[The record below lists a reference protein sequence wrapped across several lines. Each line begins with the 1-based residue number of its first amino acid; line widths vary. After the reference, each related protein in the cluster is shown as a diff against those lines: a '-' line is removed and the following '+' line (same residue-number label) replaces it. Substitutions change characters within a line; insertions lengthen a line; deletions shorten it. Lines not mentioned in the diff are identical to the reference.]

1 MMDRRK
7 RARLKRV
14 LGSMRLNFIAFAAL
28 IVIAVIGI
36 SLIRSTLFDN
46 AWETGTSMAR
56 NYAAEEQ
63 SSLTMYETLLTFGT
77 ASIDDRTKQGWSRE
91 EMRQWTDIYFARLDS
106 VLGEDVVDPYVVLDG
121 EIIAAHPWDV
131 DETYDVEST
140 EWYQRAVAADGKVI
154 FTDLYTDVIYDKPVI
169 TIAQQCAYADA
180 VMAFDILP
188 ENIRF
193 QFDDLSMEAGDSF
206 FLCDSRGQII
216 YADTGIEL
224 PREEVQAY
232 LNSLVARISAGE
244 VDGSGLNIS
253 DLDGQARA
261 VYYARLSNGWY
272 SIVTIPHSNI
282 LGDFSWLKMCLIL
295 MIALFLLLIAGMT
308 WRDMRIGERIERTN
322 ETVRVLGNSYYAL
335 YRVDYGADTYEM
347 IKGSDYVRE
356 RIPPSGPYGDLLRTA
371 GEVVDPD
378 AYKDFLENFSS
389 ENIRKLV
396 SRRVRNFGGDFL
408 RRFGNEMRWVSVR
421 ILFDESLA
429 PEEVVLC
436 FQEVEEEKQRELRQR
451 RLLEDALEIARK
463 NEVSKQSFFSNMS
476 HDMRTPLNAIIGLS
490 DLAAGHVEDPEK
502 VREYLKKINF
512 SSRQLLGLIN
522 DILDMSRMEQGKL
535 VLNSKEFDLKQCME
549 ECVGSFRFQAEAARK
564 TLTLQMD
571 VRDAQVMGDPF
582 RIGQVMNNLL
592 SNAVKFTREGDSIRV
607 TVTQME
613 AAPGQLCKYRLV
625 IADTG
630 IGMSREYL
638 PHLFEPYSREMRFG
652 ERQAVGTGLGMPITQ
667 SIVTQMN
674 GEIHVES
681 APGEGTTFTIILPF
695 AIAHK
700 QAQAAETADGGEE
713 AFSLEGRRI
722 LLAEDNEVN
731 MEITT
736 ELLQMNG
743 VAVTQAWNGAEAV
756 ERFREAE
763 AFAFDAILMDMQ
775 MPVMDGCEASRRIRD
790 MDRPDGR
797 TVIIVAVTANAFA
810 EDVARTREAG
820 MDGHLAK
827 PIDFQ
832 ALVQLLRT
840 LGESEKGR
848 QPGHPV

>member
-91 EMRQWTDIYFARLDS
+91 EMLQWTDIYFARLDS
-106 VLGEDVVDPYVVLDG
+106 VLGEGVVDPYVVLDG

-216 YADTGIEL
+216 YADTDIER

-232 LNSLVARISAGE
+232 LNGLVARISAGE
-244 VDGSGLNIS
+244 VEGSGLNIS

-408 RRFGNEMRWVSVR
+408 RRFGSEMRWVSVR

-700 QAQAAETADGGEE
+700 QAKAAEAADGGEE

-775 MPVMDGCEASRRIRD
+775 MPVMDGCEAARRIRALR
-790 MDRPDGR
+790 RPDAR
-797 TVIIVAVTANAFA
+797 KVPIVAVTANAFA
-810 EDVARTREAG
+810 EDIAATSAAG
-820 MDGHLAK
+820 MDAHVSK
-827 PIDFQ
+827 PIDF
-832 ALVQLLRT
+832 AHLVKVLRECIGSGAAQET
-840 LGESEKGR
+840 
-848 QPGHPV
+848 

>member
-91 EMRQWTDIYFARLDS
+91 EMRQWADIYFARLDS
-106 VLGEDVVDPYVVLDG
+106 VLGEGVVDPYVVLDG

-140 EWYQRAVAADGKVI
+140 EWYQRAISADGKVI

-216 YADTGIEL
+216 YADTDIER

-232 LNSLVARISAGE
+232 LNGLVARISAGE

-630 IGMSREYL
+630 IGMSKEYL

-674 GEIHVES
+674 G
-681 APGEGTTFTIILPF
+681 L
-695 AIAHK
+695 
-700 QAQAAETADGGEE
+700 
-713 AFSLEGRRI
+713 
-722 LLAEDNEVN
+722 
-731 MEITT
+731 
-736 ELLQMNG
+736 
-743 VAVTQAWNGAEAV
+743 
-756 ERFREAE
+756 
-763 AFAFDAILMDMQ
+763 
-775 MPVMDGCEASRRIRD
+775 
-790 MDRPDGR
+790 
-797 TVIIVAVTANAFA
+797 
-810 EDVARTREAG
+810 
-820 MDGHLAK
+820 
-827 PIDFQ
+827 
-832 ALVQLLRT
+832 
-840 LGESEKGR
+840 
-848 QPGHPV
+848 

>member
-46 AWETGTSMAR
+46 AWETGTSMAH

-106 VLGEDVVDPYVVLDG
+106 VLGEGVVDPYVVLDG

-140 EWYQRAVAADGKVI
+140 EWYQRAISADGKVI

-193 QFDDLSMEAGDSF
+193 QFDELSMEAGDSF

-630 IGMSREYL
+630 IGMSKEYL

-700 QAQAAETADGGEE
+700 QAQAAEAADGGEE
-713 AFSLEGRRI
+713 AFSLEGKRI

-775 MPVMDGCEASRRIRD
+775 MPVMDGCEAARRIRALR
-790 MDRPDGR
+790 RPDAR
-797 TVIIVAVTANAFA
+797 KVPIVAVTANAFA
-810 EDVARTREAG
+810 EDIAATSAAG
-820 MDGHLAK
+820 MDAHVSK
-827 PIDFQ
+827 PIDF
-832 ALVQLLRT
+832 AHLVKVLRECIGSGAAQET
-840 LGESEKGR
+840 
-848 QPGHPV
+848 

>member
-91 EMRQWTDIYFARLDS
+91 EMRQWADIYFARLDS
-106 VLGEDVVDPYVVLDG
+106 VLGEGVVDPYVVLDG

-140 EWYQRAVAADGKVI
+140 EWYQRAISADGKVI

-261 VYYARLSNGWY
+261 VYYARLNNGWY

-630 IGMSREYL
+630 IGMSKEYL

-700 QAQAAETADGGEE
+700 QAKAAEAADGGEE
-713 AFSLEGRRI
+713 AFSLEGKRI

-775 MPVMDGCEASRRIRD
+775 MPVMDGCEAARRIRALR
-790 MDRPDGR
+790 RPDAR
-797 TVIIVAVTANAFA
+797 KVPIVAVTANAFA
-810 EDVARTREAG
+810 EDIAATSAAG
-820 MDGHLAK
+820 MDAHVSK
-827 PIDFQ
+827 PIDF
-832 ALVQLLRT
+832 AHLVKVLRECIGSGAAQET
-840 LGESEKGR
+840 
-848 QPGHPV
+848 

>member
-106 VLGEDVVDPYVVLDG
+106 VLGEGVVDPYVVLDG

-140 EWYQRAVAADGKVI
+140 EWYQRAISADGKVI
-154 FTDLYTDVIYDKPVI
+154 FTDLYTDVIYGKPVI

-630 IGMSREYL
+630 IGMSKEYL

-713 AFSLEGRRI
+713 AFSLEGKRI

-775 MPVMDGCEASRRIRD
+775 MPVMDGCEAARRIRALR
-790 MDRPDGR
+790 RPDAR
-797 TVIIVAVTANAFA
+797 KVPIVAVTANAFA
-810 EDVARTREAG
+810 EDIAATSAAG
-820 MDGHLAK
+820 MDAHVSK
-827 PIDFQ
+827 PIDF
-832 ALVQLLRT
+832 AHLVKVLRECIGSGAAQET
-840 LGESEKGR
+840 
-848 QPGHPV
+848 

>member
-14 LGSMRLNFIAFAAL
+14 LASMRLNFIAFAAL

-77 ASIDDRTKQGWSRE
+77 ASIDDRTKQGWSHE
-91 EMRQWTDIYFARLDS
+91 EMRQWTDIYFTRLDS
-106 VLGEDVVDPYVVLDG
+106 VLGEGVVDPYVVLDG
-121 EIIAAHPWDV
+121 EIIAAHPWDG
-131 DETYDVEST
+131 DENYDVEST
-140 EWYQRAVAADGKVI
+140 EWYQRAVAAEGKVI

-193 QFDDLSMEAGDSF
+193 QFDELSMEAGDSF

-216 YADTGIEL
+216 YADTDIER

-244 VDGSGLNIS
+244 VEGPGLNIS

-371 GEVVDPD
+371 GEVIEPD
-378 AYKDFLENFSS
+378 AYRDFLESFSS
-389 ENIRKLV
+389 GNIRKLV

-463 NEVSKQSFFSNMS
+463 NEVSKQSFFSNTS

-502 VREYLKKINF
+502 EREYLKKINF

-592 SNAVKFTREGDSIRV
+592 SNAVKFTSEGDSIRV

-700 QAQAAETADGGEE
+700 QAKAAEAADGGEE

-775 MPVMDGCEASRRIRD
+775 MPVMDGCEAARRIRALR
-790 MDRPDGR
+790 RPDAR
-797 TVIIVAVTANAFA
+797 KVPIVAVTANAFA
-810 EDVARTREAG
+810 EDIAATSAAG
-820 MDGHLAK
+820 MDAHVSK
-827 PIDFQ
+827 PIDF
-832 ALVQLLRT
+832 AHLVKVLRECIGSGGAAQET
-840 LGESEKGR
+840 
-848 QPGHPV
+848 

>member
-106 VLGEDVVDPYVVLDG
+106 VLGEGVVDPYVVLDG

-140 EWYQRAVAADGKVI
+140 EWYQRAISADGKVI

-193 QFDDLSMEAGDSF
+193 QFDELSMEAGDSF

-216 YADTGIEL
+216 YADTDIER

-244 VDGSGLNIS
+244 VEGPGLDIS

-371 GEVVDPD
+371 GEVIEPD
-378 AYKDFLENFSS
+378 AYRDFLESFSS

-630 IGMSREYL
+630 IGMSKEYL

-713 AFSLEGRRI
+713 AFSLEGKRI

-775 MPVMDGCEASRRIRD
+775 MPVMDGCEAARRIRALR
-790 MDRPDGR
+790 RPDAR
-797 TVIIVAVTANAFA
+797 KVPIVAVTANAFA
-810 EDVARTREAG
+810 EDIAATSAAG
-820 MDGHLAK
+820 MDAHVSK
-827 PIDFQ
+827 PIDF
-832 ALVQLLRT
+832 AHLVKVLRECIGSGAAQET
-840 LGESEKGR
+840 
-848 QPGHPV
+848 

>member
-14 LGSMRLNFIAFAAL
+14 LASMRLNFIAFAAL

-46 AWETGTSMAR
+46 AWETGTSMAH

-77 ASIDDRTKQGWSRE
+77 ASIDDRTKQGWSHE
-91 EMRQWTDIYFARLDS
+91 EMRQWADIYFTRLDS
-106 VLGEDVVDPYVVLDG
+106 VLGEGVVDPYVVLDG
-121 EIIAAHPWDV
+121 EIIAAHPWDG
-131 DETYDVEST
+131 DENYDVESA
-140 EWYQRAVAADGKVI
+140 EWYQRAVAAEGKVI

-193 QFDDLSMEAGDSF
+193 QFDELSMEAGDSF

-216 YADTGIEL
+216 YADTDIER

-244 VDGSGLNIS
+244 VEGPGLNIS

-371 GEVVDPD
+371 GEVIEPD
-378 AYKDFLENFSS
+378 AYRDFLESFSS
-389 ENIRKLV
+389 GNIRKLV

-502 VREYLKKINF
+502 EREYLKKINF

-700 QAQAAETADGGEE
+700 QAKAADAADGGEE

-775 MPVMDGCEASRRIRD
+775 MPVMDGCEAARRIRALR
-790 MDRPDGR
+790 RPDAR
-797 TVIIVAVTANAFA
+797 KVPIVAVTANAFA
-810 EDVARTREAG
+810 EDIAATSAAG
-820 MDGHLAK
+820 MDAHVSK
-827 PIDFQ
+827 PIDF
-832 ALVQLLRT
+832 AHLVKVLRECIGSGGAAQET
-840 LGESEKGR
+840 
-848 QPGHPV
+848 

>member
-14 LGSMRLNFIAFAAL
+14 LASMRLNFIAFAAL

-46 AWETGTSMAR
+46 AWETGTSMAH

-77 ASIDDRTKQGWSRE
+77 ASIDDRTKQGWSHE
-91 EMRQWTDIYFARLDS
+91 EMRQWADIYFTRLDS
-106 VLGEDVVDPYVVLDG
+106 VLGEGVVDPYVVLDG
-121 EIIAAHPWDV
+121 EIIAAHPWDG
-131 DETYDVEST
+131 DENYDVESA
-140 EWYQRAVAADGKVI
+140 EWYQRAVAAEGKVI

-193 QFDDLSMEAGDSF
+193 QFDELSMEAGDSF

-216 YADTGIEL
+216 YADTDIER

-244 VDGSGLNIS
+244 VEGPGLNIS

-261 VYYARLSNGWY
+261 VYYARLNNGWY

-502 VREYLKKINF
+502 EREYLKKINF

-630 IGMSREYL
+630 IGMSKEYL

-700 QAQAAETADGGEE
+700 QAKAAEAADGGEE
-713 AFSLEGRRI
+713 AFSLEGKRI

-775 MPVMDGCEASRRIRD
+775 MPVMDGCEAARRIRALR
-790 MDRPDGR
+790 RPDAR
-797 TVIIVAVTANAFA
+797 KVPIVAVTANAFA
-810 EDVARTREAG
+810 EDIAATSAAG
-820 MDGHLAK
+820 MDAHVSK
-827 PIDFQ
+827 PIDF
-832 ALVQLLRT
+832 AHLVKVLRECIGSGAAQET
-840 LGESEKGR
+840 
-848 QPGHPV
+848 

>member
-14 LGSMRLNFIAFAAL
+14 LASMRLNFIAFAAL

-46 AWETGTSMAR
+46 AWETGTSMAH

-77 ASIDDRTKQGWSRE
+77 ASIDDRTKQGWSHE
-91 EMRQWTDIYFARLDS
+91 EMRQWADIYFTRLDS
-106 VLGEDVVDPYVVLDG
+106 VLGEGVVDPYVVLDG
-121 EIIAAHPWDV
+121 EIIAAHPWDG
-131 DETYDVEST
+131 DENYDVESA
-140 EWYQRAVAADGKVI
+140 EWYQRAVAAEGKVI

-193 QFDDLSMEAGDSF
+193 QFDELSMEAGDSF

-216 YADTGIEL
+216 YADTDIER

-244 VDGSGLNIS
+244 VEGPGLNIS

-371 GEVVDPD
+371 GEVIEPD
-378 AYKDFLENFSS
+378 AYRDFLESFSS
-389 ENIRKLV
+389 GNIRKLV

-700 QAQAAETADGGEE
+700 QAKAADAADGGEE

-775 MPVMDGCEASRRIRD
+775 MPVMDGCEAARRIRALR
-790 MDRPDGR
+790 RPDAR
-797 TVIIVAVTANAFA
+797 KVPIVAVTANAFA
-810 EDVARTREAG
+810 EDIAATSAAG
-820 MDGHLAK
+820 MDAHVSK
-827 PIDFQ
+827 PIDF
-832 ALVQLLRT
+832 AHLVKVLRECIGSGGAAQET
-840 LGESEKGR
+840 
-848 QPGHPV
+848 

>member
-77 ASIDDRTKQGWSRE
+77 ASIDDRTKQGWSHE
-91 EMRQWTDIYFARLDS
+91 EMRQWADIYFTRLDS
-106 VLGEDVVDPYVVLDG
+106 VLGEGVVDPYVVLDG
-121 EIIAAHPWDV
+121 EIIAAHPWDG
-131 DETYDVEST
+131 DENYDVEST
-140 EWYQRAVAADGKVI
+140 EWYQRAVAAEGKVI

-193 QFDDLSMEAGDSF
+193 QFDELSMEAGDSF

-216 YADTGIEL
+216 YADTDIER

-244 VDGSGLNIS
+244 VEGPGLNIS

-261 VYYARLSNGWY
+261 VYYARLNNGWY

-371 GEVVDPD
+371 GEVIEPD
-378 AYKDFLENFSS
+378 AYRDFLESFSS

-630 IGMSREYL
+630 IGMSKEYL

-700 QAQAAETADGGEE
+700 QAQAAEAADGGEE
-713 AFSLEGRRI
+713 AFSLEGKRI

-743 VAVTQAWNGAEAV
+743 VTVTQAWNGAEAV

-775 MPVMDGCEASRRIRD
+775 MPVMDGCEAARRIRALR
-790 MDRPDGR
+790 RPDAR
-797 TVIIVAVTANAFA
+797 KVPIVAVTANAFA
-810 EDVARTREAG
+810 EDIAATSAAG
-820 MDGHLAK
+820 MDAHVSK
-827 PIDFQ
+827 PIDF
-832 ALVQLLRT
+832 AHLVKVLRECIGSGGAAQET
-840 LGESEKGR
+840 
-848 QPGHPV
+848 

>member
-14 LGSMRLNFIAFAAL
+14 LASMRLNFIAFAAL

-77 ASIDDRTKQGWSRE
+77 ASIDDRTKQGWSHE

-106 VLGEDVVDPYVVLDG
+106 VLGEGVVDPYVVLDG
-121 EIIAAHPWDV
+121 EIIAAHPWDG
-131 DETYDVEST
+131 DENYDVEST
-140 EWYQRAVAADGKVI
+140 EWYQRAVSADGKVI

-193 QFDDLSMEAGDSF
+193 QFDELSMEAGDSF

-216 YADTGIEL
+216 YADTDIER

-244 VDGSGLNIS
+244 VEGPGLNIS

-261 VYYARLSNGWY
+261 VYYARLNNGWY

-371 GEVVDPD
+371 GEVIEPD
-378 AYKDFLENFSS
+378 AYRDFLESFSS

-700 QAQAAETADGGEE
+700 QAKAAEA
-713 AFSLEGRRI
+713 AEGKRHSPLR
-722 LLAEDNEVN
+722 AGASCWPR
-731 MEITT
+731 TT
-736 ELLQMNG
+736 RS
-743 VAVTQAWNGAEAV
+743 TW
-756 ERFREAE
+756 RSPPSFCR
-763 AFAFDAILMDMQ
+763 
-775 MPVMDGCEASRRIRD
+775 
-790 MDRPDGR
+790 
-797 TVIIVAVTANAFA
+797 
-810 EDVARTREAG
+810 
-820 MDGHLAK
+820 
-827 PIDFQ
+827 
-832 ALVQLLRT
+832 
-840 LGESEKGR
+840 
-848 QPGHPV
+848 

>member
-14 LGSMRLNFIAFAAL
+14 LASMRLNFIAFAAL

-46 AWETGTSMAR
+46 AWETGTSMAH

-77 ASIDDRTKQGWSRE
+77 ASIDDRTKQGWSHE
-91 EMRQWTDIYFARLDS
+91 EMRQWADIYFTRLDS
-106 VLGEDVVDPYVVLDG
+106 VLGEGVVDPYVVLDG
-121 EIIAAHPWDV
+121 EIIAAHPWDG
-131 DETYDVEST
+131 DENYDVEST
-140 EWYQRAVAADGKVI
+140 EWYQRAVAAEGKVI

-193 QFDDLSMEAGDSF
+193 QFDELSMEAGDSF

-216 YADTGIEL
+216 YADTDIER

-244 VDGSGLNIS
+244 VEGPGLNIS

-261 VYYARLSNGWY
+261 VYYARLNNGWY

-371 GEVVDPD
+371 GEVIEPD
-378 AYKDFLENFSS
+378 AYRDFLESFSS

-502 VREYLKKINF
+502 EREYLKKINF

-700 QAQAAETADGGEE
+700 QAKAADAADGGEE

-775 MPVMDGCEASRRIRD
+775 MPVMDGCEAARRIRALR
-790 MDRPDGR
+790 RPDAR
-797 TVIIVAVTANAFA
+797 KVPIVAVTANAFA
-810 EDVARTREAG
+810 EDIAATSAAG
-820 MDGHLAK
+820 MDAHVSK
-827 PIDFQ
+827 PIDF
-832 ALVQLLRT
+832 AHLVKVLRECIGSGGAAQET
-840 LGESEKGR
+840 
-848 QPGHPV
+848 

>member
-77 ASIDDRTKQGWSRE
+77 ASIDDRTKQGWSHE

-106 VLGEDVVDPYVVLDG
+106 VLGEGVVDPYVVLDG

-140 EWYQRAVAADGKVI
+140 EWYQRAISADGKVI

-630 IGMSREYL
+630 IGMSKEYL

-775 MPVMDGCEASRRIRD
+775 MPVMDGCEAARRIRALR
-790 MDRPDGR
+790 RPDAR
-797 TVIIVAVTANAFA
+797 KVPIVAVTANAFA
-810 EDVARTREAG
+810 EDIAATSAAG
-820 MDGHLAK
+820 MDAHVSK
-827 PIDFQ
+827 PIDF
-832 ALVQLLRT
+832 AHLVKVLRECIGSGAAQET
-840 LGESEKGR
+840 
-848 QPGHPV
+848 

>member
-14 LGSMRLNFIAFAAL
+14 LASMRLNFIAFAAL

-46 AWETGTSMAR
+46 AWETGTSMAH

-77 ASIDDRTKQGWSRE
+77 ASIDDRTKQGWSHE
-91 EMRQWTDIYFARLDS
+91 EMRQWADIYFTRLDS
-106 VLGEDVVDPYVVLDG
+106 VLGEGVVDPYVVLDG
-121 EIIAAHPWDV
+121 EIIAAHPWDG
-131 DETYDVEST
+131 DENYDVESA
-140 EWYQRAVAADGKVI
+140 EWYQRAVAAEGKVI

-193 QFDDLSMEAGDSF
+193 QFDELSMEAGDSF

-216 YADTGIEL
+216 YADTDIER

-244 VDGSGLNIS
+244 VEGPGLNIS

-261 VYYARLSNGWY
+261 VYYARLNNGWY

-630 IGMSREYL
+630 IGMSKEYL

-700 QAQAAETADGGEE
+700 QAKAAEAADDGEE

-775 MPVMDGCEASRRIRD
+775 MPVMDGCEAARRIRALR
-790 MDRPDGR
+790 RPDAR
-797 TVIIVAVTANAFA
+797 KVPIVAVTANAFA
-810 EDVARTREAG
+810 EDIAATSAAG
-820 MDGHLAK
+820 MDAHVSK
-827 PIDFQ
+827 PIDF
-832 ALVQLLRT
+832 AHLVKVLRECIGSGGAAQET
-840 LGESEKGR
+840 
-848 QPGHPV
+848 

>member
-106 VLGEDVVDPYVVLDG
+106 VLGEGVVDPYVVLDG

-140 EWYQRAVAADGKVI
+140 EWYQRAISADGKVI

-630 IGMSREYL
+630 IGMSKEYL

-713 AFSLEGRRI
+713 AFSLEGKRI

-775 MPVMDGCEASRRIRD
+775 MPVMDGCEAARRIRALR
-790 MDRPDGR
+790 RPDAR
-797 TVIIVAVTANAFA
+797 KVPIVAVTANAFA
-810 EDVARTREAG
+810 EDIAATSAAG
-820 MDGHLAK
+820 MDAHVSK
-827 PIDFQ
+827 PIDF
-832 ALVQLLRT
+832 AHLVKVLRECIGSGAAQET
-840 LGESEKGR
+840 
-848 QPGHPV
+848 

>member
-106 VLGEDVVDPYVVLDG
+106 VLGEGVVDPYVVLDG

-140 EWYQRAVAADGKVI
+140 EWYQRAISADGKVI
-154 FTDLYTDVIYDKPVI
+154 FTDLYTDVIYGKPVI

-630 IGMSREYL
+630 IGMSKEYL

-700 QAQAAETADGGEE
+700 QAQAAEAADGGEE
-713 AFSLEGRRI
+713 AFSLEGKRI

-775 MPVMDGCEASRRIRD
+775 MPVMDGCEAARRIRALR
-790 MDRPDGR
+790 RPDAR
-797 TVIIVAVTANAFA
+797 RVPIVAVTANAFA
-810 EDVARTREAG
+810 EDIAATTAAG
-820 MDGHLAK
+820 MDAHVSK
-827 PIDFQ
+827 PIDFKH
-832 ALVQLLRT
+832 LVTVLRGC
-840 LGESEKGR
+840 LGNGSAA
-848 QPGHPV
+848 QQ

>member
-14 LGSMRLNFIAFAAL
+14 LASMRLNFIAFAAL

-46 AWETGTSMAR
+46 AWETGTSMAH

-77 ASIDDRTKQGWSRE
+77 ASIDDRTKQGWSHE

-106 VLGEDVVDPYVVLDG
+106 VLGEGVVDPYVVLDG
-121 EIIAAHPWDV
+121 EIIAAHPWDG
-131 DETYDVEST
+131 DENYDVEST
-140 EWYQRAVAADGKVI
+140 EWYQRAVAAEGKVI

-193 QFDDLSMEAGDSF
+193 QFDELSMEAGDSF

-216 YADTGIEL
+216 YADTDIER

-244 VDGSGLNIS
+244 VEGPGLDIS

-261 VYYARLSNGWY
+261 VYYARLNNGWY

-371 GEVVDPD
+371 GEVIEPD
-378 AYKDFLENFSS
+378 AYRDFLESFSS
-389 ENIRKLV
+389 GNIRKLV

-502 VREYLKKINF
+502 EREYLKKINF

-700 QAQAAETADGGEE
+700 QAQAAEAADGGEE
-713 AFSLEGRRI
+713 AFSLEGKRI

-775 MPVMDGCEASRRIRD
+775 MPVMDGCEAARRIRALR
-790 MDRPDGR
+790 RPDAR
-797 TVIIVAVTANAFA
+797 KVPIVAVTANAFA
-810 EDVARTREAG
+810 EDIAATSAAG
-820 MDGHLAK
+820 MDAHVSK
-827 PIDFQ
+827 PIDF
-832 ALVQLLRT
+832 AHLVKVLRECIGSGGAAQET
-840 LGESEKGR
+840 
-848 QPGHPV
+848 

>member
-46 AWETGTSMAR
+46 AWETGTSMAH

-77 ASIDDRTKQGWSRE
+77 ASIDDRTKQGWSHE
-91 EMRQWTDIYFARLDS
+91 EMRQWTDIYFTRLDS
-106 VLGEDVVDPYVVLDG
+106 VLGEGVVDPYVVLDG
-121 EIIAAHPWDV
+121 EIIAAHPWDG
-131 DETYDVEST
+131 DENYDVEST
-140 EWYQRAVAADGKVI
+140 EWYQRAVAAEGKVI

-193 QFDDLSMEAGDSF
+193 QFDELSMEAGDAF
-206 FLCDSRGQII
+206 FLCDSRGQSI
-216 YADTGIEL
+216 YADTDIER

-244 VDGSGLNIS
+244 VEGPGLNIS

-335 YRVDYGADTYEM
+335 YRVDYGADAYEM

-356 RIPPSGPYGDLLRTA
+356 RIPPFGPYGDLLRTA

-502 VREYLKKINF
+502 EREYLKKINF

-630 IGMSREYL
+630 IGMSQEYL

-700 QAQAAETADGGEE
+700 QAQAAEAADGGEE

-775 MPVMDGCEASRRIRD
+775 MPVMDGCEAARRIRALR
-790 MDRPDGR
+790 RPDAR
-797 TVIIVAVTANAFA
+797 KVPIVAVTANAFA
-810 EDVARTREAG
+810 EDIAATSAAG
-820 MDGHLAK
+820 MDAHVSK
-827 PIDFQ
+827 PIDF
-832 ALVQLLRT
+832 AHLVKVLRECIGSGAAQET
-840 LGESEKGR
+840 
-848 QPGHPV
+848 

>member
-14 LGSMRLNFIAFAAL
+14 LASMRLNFIAFAAL

-46 AWETGTSMAR
+46 AWETGTSMAH

-77 ASIDDRTKQGWSRE
+77 ASIDDRTKQGWSHE

-106 VLGEDVVDPYVVLDG
+106 VLGEGVVDPYVVLDG

-193 QFDDLSMEAGDSF
+193 QFDELSMEAGDSF

-216 YADTGIEL
+216 YADTDIER

-244 VDGSGLNIS
+244 VEGPGLNIS

-630 IGMSREYL
+630 IGMSKEYL

-700 QAQAAETADGGEE
+700 QAQAAEAADGGEE
-713 AFSLEGRRI
+713 AFSLEGKRI

-775 MPVMDGCEASRRIRD
+775 MPVMDGCEAARRIRALR
-790 MDRPDGR
+790 RPDAR
-797 TVIIVAVTANAFA
+797 KVPIVAVTANAFA
-810 EDVARTREAG
+810 EDIAATSAAG
-820 MDGHLAK
+820 MDAHVSK
-827 PIDFQ
+827 PIDF
-832 ALVQLLRT
+832 AHLVKVLRECIGSGAAQET
-840 LGESEKGR
+840 
-848 QPGHPV
+848 

>member
-14 LGSMRLNFIAFAAL
+14 LASMRLNFIAFAAL

-77 ASIDDRTKQGWSRE
+77 ASIDERTKQGWSRE

-106 VLGEDVVDPYVVLDG
+106 VLGEGVVDPYVVLDG

-140 EWYQRAVAADGKVI
+140 EWYQRAISADGKVI

-630 IGMSREYL
+630 IGMSKEYL

-700 QAQAAETADGGEE
+700 QAKAAEAADGGEE
-713 AFSLEGRRI
+713 AFSLEGKRI

-775 MPVMDGCEASRRIRD
+775 MPVMDGCEAARRIRALR
-790 MDRPDGR
+790 RPDAR
-797 TVIIVAVTANAFA
+797 KVPIVAVTANAFA
-810 EDVARTREAG
+810 EDIAATSAAG
-820 MDGHLAK
+820 MDAHVSK
-827 PIDFQ
+827 PIDF
-832 ALVQLLRT
+832 AHLVKVLRECIGSGAAQET
-840 LGESEKGR
+840 
-848 QPGHPV
+848 

>member
-106 VLGEDVVDPYVVLDG
+106 VLGEGVVDPYVVLDG

-154 FTDLYTDVIYDKPVI
+154 FTDLYTDVIYGKPVI

-630 IGMSREYL
+630 IGMSKEYL

-700 QAQAAETADGGEE
+700 QAQAAEAADGGEE
-713 AFSLEGRRI
+713 AFSLEGKRI

-756 ERFREAE
+756 ERFREAD

-775 MPVMDGCEASRRIRD
+775 MPVMDGCEAARRIRALR
-790 MDRPDGR
+790 RPDAR
-797 TVIIVAVTANAFA
+797 KVPIVAVTANAFA
-810 EDVARTREAG
+810 EDIAATSAAG
-820 MDGHLAK
+820 MDAHVSK
-827 PIDFQ
+827 PIDF
-832 ALVQLLRT
+832 AHLVKVLRECIGSGAAQET
-840 LGESEKGR
+840 
-848 QPGHPV
+848 

>member
-1 MMDRRK
+1 MMNRRK
-7 RARLKRV
+7 RMRLKRV
-14 LGSMRLNFIAFAAL
+14 LASMRLNFIAFAAL

-46 AWETGTSMAR
+46 AWETGTAMAR

-63 SSLTMYETLLTFGT
+63 SSLMMYETLLTFGT
-77 ASIDDRTKQGWSRE
+77 ASIDDRTQQGRSRE
-91 EMRQWTDIYFARLDS
+91 EMRQWAEIYFARLDS
-106 VLGEDVVDPYVVLDG
+106 VLGEGVVDPYVVLDG
-121 EIIAAHPWDV
+121 EIIAAHPWSG
-131 DETYDVEST
+131 DETYDAESS
-140 EWYQRAVAADGKVI
+140 EWYRRAVAAGGKVV
-154 FTDLYTDVIYDKPVI
+154 FTDLYTDFIYNKPVI
-169 TIAQQCAYADA
+169 TVAQQCSIADA

-193 QFDDLSMEAGDSF
+193 QFDDLNLDAGDSF
-206 FLCDSRGQII
+206 FLCDGRGQII
-216 YADTGIEL
+216 YADTDIDRS
-224 PREEVQAY
+224 REEVQAY
-232 LNSLVARISAGE
+232 LNDLVARISAGE
-244 VDGSGLNIS
+244 VQGPGLNIN

-261 VYYARLSNGWY
+261 VYYARLNNGWY

-295 MIALFLLLIAGMT
+295 MIGLFLLFIAGMT
-308 WRDMRIGERIERTN
+308 WRDMRIGARIESTN

-347 IKGSDYVRE
+347 IKSSDYVRD
-356 RIPPSGPYGDLLRTA
+356 RIPPAGPYDDLLRTA
-371 GEVVDPD
+371 GEVIEPD
-378 AYKDFLENFSS
+378 AYKDFLESFSS

-396 SRRVRNFGGDFL
+396 ARRVRNFGGEFL

-451 RLLEDALEIARK
+451 RLLEDALEIAQK
-463 NEVSKQSFFSNMS
+463 NEASKQSFFSNMS

-490 DLAAGHVEDPEK
+490 DLADRHAEDPEK
-502 VREYLKKINF
+502 IREYLRKINF
-512 SSRQLLGLIN
+512 SSKQLLGLIN

-535 VLNSKEFDLKQCME
+535 VLNSKEFDLRKCME
-549 ECVGSFRFQAEAARK
+549 ECVESFRFQAEAAHK
-564 TLTLQMD
+564 ALSLNVD
-571 VRDAQVMGDPF
+571 VRDAEVMGDPF

-592 SNAVKFTREGDSIRV
+592 SNAVKFTREGDSICV
-607 TVTQME
+607 NVSQME
-613 AAPGQLCKYRLV
+613 ATSGEFCKYRLM

-630 IGMSREYL
+630 IGMSADYL

-652 ERQAVGTGLGMPITQ
+652 ERQAVGTGLGMPITR

-681 APGEGTTFTIILPF
+681 APGKGTTFTIILPF
-695 AIAHK
+695 AIVHK
-700 QAQAAETADGGEE
+700 ERLQENDKTDGGEE
-713 AFSLEGRRI
+713 GFSLNGRRI

-736 ELLQMNG
+736 ELLSMNG
-743 VAVTQAWNGAEAV
+743 LEVTQAWNGEEAV

-763 AFAFDAILMDMQ
+763 LFAFDAILMDMQ
-775 MPVMDGCEASRRIRD
+775 MPVMDGCEAARRIRAMHRAD
-790 MDRPDGR
+790 ARKVP
-797 TVIIVAVTANAFA
+797 IVAVTANAFA
-810 EDVARTREAG
+810 EDIAATTAAG
-820 MDGHLAK
+820 MDAHVSK
-827 PIDFQ
+827 PIDF
-832 ALVQLLRT
+832 AHLVKVLRD
-840 LGESEKGR
+840 LINRESDARG
-848 QPGHPV
+848 

>member
-14 LGSMRLNFIAFAAL
+14 LASMRLNFIAFAAL

-77 ASIDDRTKQGWSRE
+77 ASIDERTKQGWSRE

-106 VLGEDVVDPYVVLDG
+106 VLGEGVVDPYVVLDG

-140 EWYQRAVAADGKVI
+140 EWYQRAISADGKVI

-630 IGMSREYL
+630 IGMSKEYL

-700 QAQAAETADGGEE
+700 QAKAAEAADGGEE
-713 AFSLEGRRI
+713 AFSLEGKRI

-775 MPVMDGCEASRRIRD
+775 MPVMDGCEAARRIRALR
-790 MDRPDGR
+790 RPDAR
-797 TVIIVAVTANAFA
+797 KVPIVAVTANAFA
-810 EDVARTREAG
+810 EDIAATSAAG
-820 MDGHLAK
+820 MDAHVSK
-827 PIDFQ
+827 PIDF
-832 ALVQLLRT
+832 AHLVKVLRECIGSGGAAQET
-840 LGESEKGR
+840 
-848 QPGHPV
+848 

>member
-14 LGSMRLNFIAFAAL
+14 LASMRLNFIAFAAL

-46 AWETGTSMAR
+46 AWETGTSMAH

-77 ASIDDRTKQGWSRE
+77 ASIDDRTKQGWSHE
-91 EMRQWTDIYFARLDS
+91 EMRQWADIYFTRLDS
-106 VLGEDVVDPYVVLDG
+106 VLGEGVVDPYVVLDG
-121 EIIAAHPWDV
+121 EIIAAHPWDG
-131 DETYDVEST
+131 DENYDVEST
-140 EWYQRAVAADGKVI
+140 EWYQRAVAAEGKVI

-193 QFDDLSMEAGDSF
+193 QFDELSMEAGDSF

-216 YADTGIEL
+216 YADTDIER

-244 VDGSGLNIS
+244 VEGPGLDIS

-371 GEVVDPD
+371 GEVIEPD
-378 AYKDFLENFSS
+378 AYRDFLESFSS

-502 VREYLKKINF
+502 EREYLKKINF

-700 QAQAAETADGGEE
+700 QAQAAEAADGGEE
-713 AFSLEGRRI
+713 AFSLEGKRI

-743 VAVTQAWNGAEAV
+743 VTVTQAWNGAEAV
-756 ERFREAE
+756 ERFREAD

-775 MPVMDGCEASRRIRD
+775 MPVMDGCEAARRIRALR
-790 MDRPDGR
+790 RPDAR
-797 TVIIVAVTANAFA
+797 KVPIVAVTANAFA
-810 EDVARTREAG
+810 EDIAATSAAG
-820 MDGHLAK
+820 MDAHVSK
-827 PIDFQ
+827 PIDF
-832 ALVQLLRT
+832 AHLVKVLRECIGSGGAAQET
-840 LGESEKGR
+840 
-848 QPGHPV
+848 

>member
-14 LGSMRLNFIAFAAL
+14 LASMRLNFIAFAAL
-28 IVIAVIGI
+28 IVIAVIGV

-77 ASIDDRTKQGWSRE
+77 ASIDDRTKQGWSHE

-106 VLGEDVVDPYVVLDG
+106 VLGEGVVDPYVVLDG
-121 EIIAAHPWDV
+121 EIIAAHLWDG
-131 DETYDVEST
+131 DENYDVEST
-140 EWYQRAVAADGKVI
+140 EWYQRAVAAEGKVI

-193 QFDDLSMEAGDSF
+193 QFDELSMEAGDSF

-216 YADTGIEL
+216 YADTDIER

-244 VDGSGLNIS
+244 VEGPGLNIS

-261 VYYARLSNGWY
+261 VYYARLNNGWY

-371 GEVVDPD
+371 GEVIEPD
-378 AYKDFLENFSS
+378 AYRDFLESFSS

-571 VRDAQVMGDPF
+571 VRDAQVMGDP
-582 RIGQVMNNLL
+582 
-592 SNAVKFTREGDSIRV
+592 
-607 TVTQME
+607 
-613 AAPGQLCKYRLV
+613 
-625 IADTG
+625 
-630 IGMSREYL
+630 
-638 PHLFEPYSREMRFG
+638 
-652 ERQAVGTGLGMPITQ
+652 
-667 SIVTQMN
+667 
-674 GEIHVES
+674 S
-681 APGEGTTFTIILPF
+681 A
-695 AIAHK
+695 
-700 QAQAAETADGGEE
+700 
-713 AFSLEGRRI
+713 SVR
-722 LLAEDNEVN
+722 
-731 MEITT
+731 
-736 ELLQMNG
+736 
-743 VAVTQAWNGAEAV
+743 
-756 ERFREAE
+756 
-763 AFAFDAILMDMQ
+763 
-775 MPVMDGCEASRRIRD
+775 
-790 MDRPDGR
+790 
-797 TVIIVAVTANAFA
+797 
-810 EDVARTREAG
+810 
-820 MDGHLAK
+820 
-827 PIDFQ
+827 
-832 ALVQLLRT
+832 
-840 LGESEKGR
+840 
-848 QPGHPV
+848 

>member
-77 ASIDDRTKQGWSRE
+77 ASIDERTKQGWSRE
-91 EMRQWTDIYFARLDS
+91 EMRQWTDIYFARLES
-106 VLGEDVVDPYVVLDG
+106 VLGEGVVDPYVVLDG

-140 EWYQRAVAADGKVI
+140 EWYQRAISADGKVI
-154 FTDLYTDVIYDKPVI
+154 FTDLYTDVIYGKPVI

-244 VDGSGLNIS
+244 VEGSGLNIS

-630 IGMSREYL
+630 IGMSKEYL

-700 QAQAAETADGGEE
+700 QAQAAEAADGGEE
-713 AFSLEGRRI
+713 AFSLEGKRI

-756 ERFREAE
+756 ERFREAD

-775 MPVMDGCEASRRIRD
+775 MPVMDGCEAARRIRALR
-790 MDRPDGR
+790 RPDAR
-797 TVIIVAVTANAFA
+797 KVPIVAVTANAFA
-810 EDVARTREAG
+810 EDIAATSAAG
-820 MDGHLAK
+820 MDAHVSK
-827 PIDFQ
+827 PIDF
-832 ALVQLLRT
+832 AHLVKVLRECIGSGAAQET
-840 LGESEKGR
+840 
-848 QPGHPV
+848 

>member
-14 LGSMRLNFIAFAAL
+14 LASMRLNFIAFAAL

-46 AWETGTSMAR
+46 AWETGTSMAH

-77 ASIDDRTKQGWSRE
+77 ASIDDRTKQGWSHE
-91 EMRQWTDIYFARLDS
+91 EMRQWADIYFTRLDS
-106 VLGEDVVDPYVVLDG
+106 VLGEGVVDPYVVLDG
-121 EIIAAHPWDV
+121 EIIAAHPWDG
-131 DETYDVEST
+131 DENYDVEST
-140 EWYQRAVAADGKVI
+140 EWYQRAVAAEGKVI

-193 QFDDLSMEAGDSF
+193 QFDELSMEAGDSF

-216 YADTGIEL
+216 YADTDIER

-244 VDGSGLNIS
+244 VEGPGLNIS

-261 VYYARLSNGWY
+261 VYYARLNNGWY

-322 ETVRVLGNSYYAL
+322 EPVRVLGNSYYAL

-371 GEVVDPD
+371 GEVIEPD
-378 AYKDFLENFSS
+378 AYRDFLESFSS

-502 VREYLKKINF
+502 EREYLKKINF

-700 QAQAAETADGGEE
+700 QAQAAEAADGGEE
-713 AFSLEGRRI
+713 AFSLEGKRI

-775 MPVMDGCEASRRIRD
+775 MPVMDGCEAARRIRALR
-790 MDRPDGR
+790 RPDSR
-797 TVIIVAVTANAFA
+797 KVPIVAVTANAFA
-810 EDVARTREAG
+810 EDIAATSAAG
-820 MDGHLAK
+820 MDAHVSK
-827 PIDFQ
+827 PIDF
-832 ALVQLLRT
+832 AHLVKVLRECIGSGGAAQET
-840 LGESEKGR
+840 
-848 QPGHPV
+848 

>member
-106 VLGEDVVDPYVVLDG
+106 VLGEGVVDPYVVLDG

-140 EWYQRAVAADGKVI
+140 EWYQRAISADGKVI
-154 FTDLYTDVIYDKPVI
+154 FTDLYTDVIYGKPVI

-244 VDGSGLNIS
+244 VEGSGLNIS

-630 IGMSREYL
+630 IGMSKEYL

-700 QAQAAETADGGEE
+700 QAQAAEAADGGEE
-713 AFSLEGRRI
+713 AFSLEGKRI

-775 MPVMDGCEASRRIRD
+775 MPVMDGCEAARRIRALR
-790 MDRPDGR
+790 RPDAR
-797 TVIIVAVTANAFA
+797 KVPIVAVTANAFA
-810 EDVARTREAG
+810 EDIAATSAAG
-820 MDGHLAK
+820 MDAHVSK
-827 PIDFQ
+827 PIDF
-832 ALVQLLRT
+832 AHLVKVLRECIGSGAAQET
-840 LGESEKGR
+840 
-848 QPGHPV
+848 

>member
-77 ASIDDRTKQGWSRE
+77 ASIDERTKQGWSRE

-106 VLGEDVVDPYVVLDG
+106 VLGEGVVDPYVVLDG

-140 EWYQRAVAADGKVI
+140 EWYQRAISADGKVI
-154 FTDLYTDVIYDKPVI
+154 FTDLYTDVIYGKPVI

-261 VYYARLSNGWY
+261 VYYARLNNGWY

-322 ETVRVLGNSYYAL
+322 ETVRVLGNS
-335 YRVDYGADTYEM
+335 
-347 IKGSDYVRE
+347 
-356 RIPPSGPYGDLLRTA
+356 
-371 GEVVDPD
+371 
-378 AYKDFLENFSS
+378 
-389 ENIRKLV
+389 
-396 SRRVRNFGGDFL
+396 
-408 RRFGNEMRWVSVR
+408 
-421 ILFDESLA
+421 
-429 PEEVVLC
+429 
-436 FQEVEEEKQRELRQR
+436 
-451 RLLEDALEIARK
+451 
-463 NEVSKQSFFSNMS
+463 
-476 HDMRTPLNAIIGLS
+476 
-490 DLAAGHVEDPEK
+490 
-502 VREYLKKINF
+502 
-512 SSRQLLGLIN
+512 
-522 DILDMSRMEQGKL
+522 
-535 VLNSKEFDLKQCME
+535 
-549 ECVGSFRFQAEAARK
+549 
-564 TLTLQMD
+564 
-571 VRDAQVMGDPF
+571 
-582 RIGQVMNNLL
+582 
-592 SNAVKFTREGDSIRV
+592 
-607 TVTQME
+607 
-613 AAPGQLCKYRLV
+613 
-625 IADTG
+625 
-630 IGMSREYL
+630 
-638 PHLFEPYSREMRFG
+638 
-652 ERQAVGTGLGMPITQ
+652 
-667 SIVTQMN
+667 
-674 GEIHVES
+674 
-681 APGEGTTFTIILPF
+681 
-695 AIAHK
+695 
-700 QAQAAETADGGEE
+700 
-713 AFSLEGRRI
+713 
-722 LLAEDNEVN
+722 
-731 MEITT
+731 
-736 ELLQMNG
+736 
-743 VAVTQAWNGAEAV
+743 
-756 ERFREAE
+756 
-763 AFAFDAILMDMQ
+763 
-775 MPVMDGCEASRRIRD
+775 
-790 MDRPDGR
+790 
-797 TVIIVAVTANAFA
+797 
-810 EDVARTREAG
+810 
-820 MDGHLAK
+820 
-827 PIDFQ
+827 
-832 ALVQLLRT
+832 
-840 LGESEKGR
+840 
-848 QPGHPV
+848 

>member
-106 VLGEDVVDPYVVLDG
+106 VLGEGVVDPYVVLDG

-140 EWYQRAVAADGKVI
+140 EWYQRAISAEGKVI
-154 FTDLYTDVIYDKPVI
+154 FTDLYTDVIYGKPVI

-630 IGMSREYL
+630 IGMSKEYL

-700 QAQAAETADGGEE
+700 QAQAAEAADGGEE
-713 AFSLEGRRI
+713 AFSLEGKRI

-775 MPVMDGCEASRRIRD
+775 MPVMDGCEAARRIRALR
-790 MDRPDGR
+790 RPDAR
-797 TVIIVAVTANAFA
+797 RVPIVAVTANAFA
-810 EDVARTREAG
+810 EDIAATSAAG
-820 MDGHLAK
+820 MDAHVSK
-827 PIDFQ
+827 PIDF
-832 ALVQLLRT
+832 AHLVKVLRECIGSGAAQET
-840 LGESEKGR
+840 
-848 QPGHPV
+848 

>member
-77 ASIDDRTKQGWSRE
+77 ASIDDRTKQGWSHE

-106 VLGEDVVDPYVVLDG
+106 VLGEGVVDPYVVLDG
-121 EIIAAHPWDV
+121 EIIAAHPWNG
-131 DETYDVEST
+131 DENYDVEST
-140 EWYQRAVAADGKVI
+140 EWYQRAVAAEGKAI

-206 FLCDSRGQII
+206 FLCDSKGQII
-216 YADTGIEL
+216 YSETAIGR
-224 PREEVQAY
+224 PQEEVQAY
-232 LNSLVARISAGE
+232 LNGLVARIAAGE
-244 VDGSGLNIS
+244 VAGSGLNVN

-261 VYYARLSNGWY
+261 VYYARMDNGWY

-335 YRVDYGADTYEM
+335 YRVDYGTDTYEM

-371 GEVVDPD
+371 GEVVEPD
-378 AYKDFLENFSS
+378 AYKDFLESFSS

-396 SRRVRNFGGDFL
+396 AKRVRNFGGDFL

-429 PEEVVLC
+429 P
-436 FQEVEEEKQRELRQR
+436 R
-451 RLLEDALEIARK
+451 RSSALL
-463 NEVSKQSFFSNMS
+463 
-476 HDMRTPLNAIIGLS
+476 P
-490 DLAAGHVEDPEK
+490 
-502 VREYLKKINF
+502 
-512 SSRQLLGLIN
+512 
-522 DILDMSRMEQGKL
+522 
-535 VLNSKEFDLKQCME
+535 
-549 ECVGSFRFQAEAARK
+549 GS
-564 TLTLQMD
+564 
-571 VRDAQVMGDPF
+571 
-582 RIGQVMNNLL
+582 
-592 SNAVKFTREGDSIRV
+592 
-607 TVTQME
+607 
-613 AAPGQLCKYRLV
+613 
-625 IADTG
+625 
-630 IGMSREYL
+630 
-638 PHLFEPYSREMRFG
+638 
-652 ERQAVGTGLGMPITQ
+652 
-667 SIVTQMN
+667 
-674 GEIHVES
+674 
-681 APGEGTTFTIILPF
+681 
-695 AIAHK
+695 
-700 QAQAAETADGGEE
+700 
-713 AFSLEGRRI
+713 
-722 LLAEDNEVN
+722 
-731 MEITT
+731 
-736 ELLQMNG
+736 
-743 VAVTQAWNGAEAV
+743 
-756 ERFREAE
+756 
-763 AFAFDAILMDMQ
+763 
-775 MPVMDGCEASRRIRD
+775 
-790 MDRPDGR
+790 
-797 TVIIVAVTANAFA
+797 
-810 EDVARTREAG
+810 
-820 MDGHLAK
+820 
-827 PIDFQ
+827 
-832 ALVQLLRT
+832 
-840 LGESEKGR
+840 
-848 QPGHPV
+848 

>member
-14 LGSMRLNFIAFAAL
+14 LASMRLNFIAFAAL

-46 AWETGTSMAR
+46 AWETGTSMAH

-77 ASIDDRTKQGWSRE
+77 ASIDDRTKQGWSHE

-106 VLGEDVVDPYVVLDG
+106 VLGEGVVDPYVVLDG
-121 EIIAAHPWDV
+121 EIIAAHPWDG
-131 DETYDVEST
+131 DENYDVEST
-140 EWYQRAVAADGKVI
+140 EWYQRAVAAEGKVI

-193 QFDDLSMEAGDSF
+193 QFDELSMEAGDSF
-206 FLCDSRGQII
+206 FLCDSHGQII
-216 YADTGIEL
+216 YADTDIER

-244 VDGSGLNIS
+244 VEGPGLNIS

-261 VYYARLSNGWY
+261 VYYARLNNGWY

-502 VREYLKKINF
+502 EREYLKKINF

-630 IGMSREYL
+630 IGMSKEYL

-700 QAQAAETADGGEE
+700 QAQAAEAADGGEE
-713 AFSLEGRRI
+713 AFSLEGKRI

-775 MPVMDGCEASRRIRD
+775 MPVMDGCEAARRIRALR
-790 MDRPDGR
+790 RPDAR
-797 TVIIVAVTANAFA
+797 RVPIVAVTANAFA
-810 EDVARTREAG
+810 EDIAATSAAG
-820 MDGHLAK
+820 MDAHVSK
-827 PIDFQ
+827 PIDF
-832 ALVQLLRT
+832 AHLVKVLRECIGSGAAQET
-840 LGESEKGR
+840 
-848 QPGHPV
+848 

>member
-77 ASIDDRTKQGWSRE
+77 ASIDDRTKQGWSHE
-91 EMRQWTDIYFARLDS
+91 EMRQWADIYFTRLDS
-106 VLGEDVVDPYVVLDG
+106 VLGEGVVDPYVVLDG
-121 EIIAAHPWDV
+121 EIIAAHPWDG
-131 DETYDVEST
+131 DENYDVEST
-140 EWYQRAVAADGKVI
+140 EWYQRAVAAEGKVI

-193 QFDDLSMEAGDSF
+193 QFDELSMEAGDSF

-216 YADTGIEL
+216 YADTDIER

-244 VDGSGLNIS
+244 VEGPGLNIS

-261 VYYARLSNGWY
+261 VYYARLNNGWY

-371 GEVVDPD
+371 GEVIEPD
-378 AYKDFLENFSS
+378 AYRDFLESFSS

-630 IGMSREYL
+630 IGMSKEYL

-700 QAQAAETADGGEE
+700 QAQAAEAADGGEE
-713 AFSLEGRRI
+713 AFSLEGKRI

-775 MPVMDGCEASRRIRD
+775 MPVMDGCEAARRIRALR
-790 MDRPDGR
+790 RPDAR
-797 TVIIVAVTANAFA
+797 KVPIVAVTANAFA
-810 EDVARTREAG
+810 EDIAATSAAG
-820 MDGHLAK
+820 MDAHVSK
-827 PIDFQ
+827 PIDF
-832 ALVQLLRT
+832 AHLVKVLRECIGSGGAAQET
-840 LGESEKGR
+840 
-848 QPGHPV
+848 

>member
-46 AWETGTSMAR
+46 AWETGTSMAH

-77 ASIDDRTKQGWSRE
+77 ASIDDRTKQGWSHE

-106 VLGEDVVDPYVVLDG
+106 VLGEGVVDPYVVLDG

-140 EWYQRAVAADGKVI
+140 EWYQRAISADGKVI

-502 VREYLKKINF
+502 EREYLKKINF

-630 IGMSREYL
+630 IGMSKEYL

-700 QAQAAETADGGEE
+700 QAKAADAADGGEE

-775 MPVMDGCEASRRIRD
+775 MPVMDGCEAARRIRALR
-790 MDRPDGR
+790 RPDAR
-797 TVIIVAVTANAFA
+797 KVPIVAVTANAFA
-810 EDVARTREAG
+810 EDIAATSAAG
-820 MDGHLAK
+820 MDAHVSK
-827 PIDFQ
+827 PIDF
-832 ALVQLLRT
+832 AHLVKVLRECIGSGGAAQET
-840 LGESEKGR
+840 
-848 QPGHPV
+848 

>member
-106 VLGEDVVDPYVVLDG
+106 VLGEGVVDPYVVLDG

-140 EWYQRAVAADGKVI
+140 EWYQRAISADGKVI
-154 FTDLYTDVIYDKPVI
+154 FTDLYTDVIYGKPVI

-630 IGMSREYL
+630 IGMSKEYL

-700 QAQAAETADGGEE
+700 QAQAAEAADGGEE
-713 AFSLEGRRI
+713 AFSLEGKRI

-775 MPVMDGCEASRRIRD
+775 MPVMDGCEAARRIRALR
-790 MDRPDGR
+790 RPDAR
-797 TVIIVAVTANAFA
+797 KVPIVAVTANAFA
-810 EDVARTREAG
+810 EDIAATSAAG
-820 MDGHLAK
+820 MDAHVSK
-827 PIDFQ
+827 PIDF
-832 ALVQLLRT
+832 AHLVKVLRECIGSGGAAQET
-840 LGESEKGR
+840 
-848 QPGHPV
+848 